1 MKATQMELM
10 NKRYFSRGLGFD
22 RHIADLDAV
31 IAERRAALI
40 RADQHKT
47 GYIWH

>member
-1 MKATQMELM
+1 MKFKESTT
-10 NKRYFSRGLGFD
+10 KISFTRGLGFE

-40 RADQHKT
+40 RADQNRN